1 MASTATTPI
10 WNGTAGPI
18 SGSTPFGFYDND
30 PIFQADGPKVANFC
44 ARKLGYPI
52 MEVELQSGSFYACF
66 EEAISVY
73 AEELYLHKIKDNY
86 LTLEGTSTGSALNNQ
101 VVFPNLNTI
110 INISENYG
118 TPIQVGG
125 YIDQYKA
132 PLYLTA
138 SKQTYDLQ
146 EWAESRG
153 LVQPGDR
160 VVINRIYYEAQP
172 AINQYY
178 DPYIGGSI
186 NYQGATENFGWA
198 SYSPGLNFVL
208 FPIYW
213 DIARIQEIE
222 MSNIVRRSVYSF
234 SITNN
239 KLTIFPWPDQDGIV
253 VWIDY
258 AKESELNNVSKN
270 SPYSGSLG
278 LVTNPSNVPY
288 ANITY
293 GQINQPGKQWI
304 YEYTL
309 ALASELLGLIR
320 GKYTQVPVPGAEVT
334 LNGADL
340 VSKGRDQLA
349 ALRERLRGD
358 FDALSR
364 QAQLERKQSE
374 NQSISS
380 TLNEVPMFIYLG
392 SYMIFIINSLLW

>member
-1 MASTATTPI
+1 MASTSTTVI
-10 WNGTAGPI
+10 YDGTPGAI
-18 SGSTPFGFYDND
+18 SGSTPFGFYDLD
-30 PIFQADGPKVANFC
+30 STFQADGPKVANYC

-52 MEVELQSGSFYACF
+52 MEVELQDINFYACF
-66 EEAISVY
+66 EEAVSVY
-73 AEELYLHKIKDNY
+73 AEELYQSKIKDNY
-86 LTLEGTSTGSALNNQ
+86 LALEGAPTGSTLNNT
-101 VVFPNLNTI
+101 VVVPSLNSI
-110 INISENYG
+110 ITVAGNYG

-125 YIDQYKA
+125 YVDQYKA

-138 SKQTYDLQ
+138 SQQTYDLQ
-146 EWAESRG
+146 AWALSG
-153 LVQPGDR
+153 SLISAGDR
-160 VVINRIYYEAQP
+160 ISINRIYYEAQP

-222 MSNIVRRSVYSF
+222 MSNNVRRSMYSF

-239 KLTIFPWPDQDGIV
+239 KLTIFPWPEQDGIV
-253 VWIDY
+253 VWVDY
-258 AKESELNNVSKN
+258 AKESELKSVSGN
-270 SPYSGSLG
+270 SPYGNDQSLVANPG
-278 LVTNPSNVPY
+278 LAPY
-288 ANITY
+288 STITY
-293 GQINQPGKQWI
+293 SQINHPGRQWI

-320 GKYTQVPVPGAEVT
+320 GKYSQIPAPGSEVT
-334 LNGADL
+334 LNAADL
-340 VSKGRDQLA
+340 ISKGREQQT

-358 FDALSR
+358 FEDMSR
-364 QAQLERKQSE
+364 RAQLERKQSE

-392 SYMIFIINSLLW
+392 

>member
-10 WNGTAGPI
+10 WDGTAGPI
-18 SGSTPFGFYDND
+18 AGATPFGFYDND
-30 PIFQADGPKVANFC
+30 ASFQLDGPKVANYC

-73 AEELYLHKIKDNY
+73 AEELYQSKIKDNY
-86 LTLEGTSTGSALNNQ
+86 LALEGAPTGSTLNNT
-101 VVFPNLNTI
+101 VVVPNLNSI
-110 INISENYG
+110 ITVAENYG

-125 YIDQYKA
+125 YVNQYKA

-138 SKQTYDLQ
+138 SQQTYDLQ
-146 EWAESRG
+146 AWALSG
-153 LVQPGDR
+153 SLISSGDR
-160 VVINRIYYEAQP
+160 LVVNRIYYEAQP

-222 MSNIVRRSVYSF
+222 MSNNVRRSMYTF
-234 SITNN
+234 QMTNN
-239 KLTIFPWPDQDGIV
+239 KLTIFPWPEQDGIV
-253 VWIDY
+253 VWVDY
-258 AKESELNNVSKN
+258 AKQSELKSVSGN
-270 SPYSGSLG
+270 SPYGNDQSL
-278 LVTNPSNVPY
+278 VANPSQAPY
-288 ANITY
+288 TNIAY
-293 GQINQPGKQWI
+293 SQINQPGRQWI

-320 GKYTQVPVPGAEVT
+320 GKYSQIPAPGSEVT
-334 LNGADL
+334 LNSADL
-340 VSKGRDQLA
+340 ITKGREQQV

-358 FDALSR
+358 FEDMSR
-364 QAQLERKQSE
+364 RAQLERKQSE

-392 SYMIFIINSLLW
+392 

>member
-1 MASTATTPI
+1 MASTSTTPI
-10 WNGTAGPI
+10 WNGTGGPI

-30 PIFQADGPKVANFC
+30 TVYQADGPKVANFC
-44 ARKLGYPI
+44 ARKLGFPI

-66 EEAISVY
+66 EEAVSVY
-73 AEELYLHKIKDNY
+73 AEEVYLHKIKDNY

-101 VVFPNLNTI
+101 VVVPNLNYIVTVA
-110 INISENYG
+110 ENYG

-125 YIDQYKA
+125 YVNQYKA
-132 PLYLTA
+132 LLYLT
-138 SKQTYDLQ
+138 SSQQTYDLQ
-146 EWAESRG
+146 AWAVSG
-153 LVQPGDR
+153 SLISANDR

-222 MSNIVRRSVYSF
+222 MSNNVRRSVYSF
-234 SITNN
+234 SLTNN
-239 KLTIFPWPDQDGIV
+239 KLTIFPWPDKDGIV

-258 AKESELNNVSKN
+258 AKFSELNSVAGN
-270 SPYSGSLG
+270 SPYSGSTN

-288 ANITY
+288 NNITY
-293 GQINQPGKQWI
+293 SQINHPGKQWI

-320 GKYTQVPVPGAEVT
+320 GKYTQIPAPGAEVT

-340 VSKGRDQLA
+340 VSKGRDQQA
-349 ALRERLRGD
+349 ALRERLRND
-358 FDALSR
+358 LDQLSR

-374 NQSISS
+374 NQSISN

-392 SYMIFIINSLLW
+392 

>member
-1 MASTATTPI
+1 MASTSTTPI
-10 WNGTAGPI
+10 YDGTPIAI
-18 SGSTPFGFYDND
+18 SGNTPFGWYDSD
-30 PIFQADGPKVANFC
+30 PQFQADGPKVANFV

-52 MEVELQSGSFYACF
+52 MEVELQDINIYACF
-66 EEAISVY
+66 EEAVSVY
-73 AEELYLHKIKDNY
+73 AEELYLSKIKDNY
-86 LTLEGTSTGSALNNQ
+86 LSLEGGSTGSTLNNT
-101 VVFPNLNTI
+101 VVVPNLNSI
-110 INISENYG
+110 ITVAQNYG
-118 TPIQVGG
+118 APIQVGG
-125 YIDQYKA
+125 YVNQYKA

-138 SKQTYDLQ
+138 SQQTYDLQ
-146 EWAESRG
+146 AWAITGSLISTNDR
-153 LVQPGDR
+153 LV
-160 VVINRIYYEAQP
+160 VNRIYYEAQP

-222 MSNIVRRSVYSF
+222 MSNNVRRSYYSF
-234 SITNN
+234 AITNN
-239 KLTIFPWPDQDGIV
+239 KLTIFPWPEQDGIV

-258 AKESELNNVSKN
+258 AKGSEVSSIGGN
-270 SPYSGSLG
+270 SPYGSNTGPGGSFVPNTG
-278 LVTNPSNVPY
+278 LITNPSNVPY
-288 ANITY
+288 TTITY
-293 GQINQPGKQWI
+293 QQINQPGKQWI

-320 GKYTQVPVPGAEVT
+320 GKYTQIPAPGAEVT
-334 LNGADL
+334 LNGSDL
-340 VSKGRDQLA
+340 ISKGKDQQA

-380 TLNEVPMFIYLG
+380 TLNDVPMFIYIG
-392 SYMIFIINSLLW
+392 

>member
-1 MASTATTPI
+1 MASTSTTPI
-10 WNGTAGPI
+10 WDGTAGSI
-18 SGSTPFGFYDND
+18 SGSTSFHFYDSD
-30 PIFQADGPKVANFC
+30 AQFQADGPKVANYC
-44 ARKLGYPI
+44 ARKLGWPI
-52 MEVELQSGSFYACF
+52 MDVELQSGSFYTCF

-73 AEELYLHKIKDNY
+73 AEEIYQSKIKDNY
-86 LTLEGTSTGSALNNQ
+86 LGLEGSPTSSTLNNT
-101 VVFPNLNTI
+101 VVVPSLNSI
-110 INISENYG
+110 ITVAENYG

-125 YIDQYKA
+125 YVNQYKA
-132 PLYLTA
+132 PLYL
-138 SKQTYDLQ
+138 SQSQQIYDLQ
-146 EWAESRG
+146 EWAISG
-153 LVQPGDR
+153 SLITGSDR
-160 VVINRIYYEAQP
+160 IVVNKIHYEAQP

-222 MSNIVRRSVYSF
+222 MSNNVRRSYYSF
-234 SITNN
+234 QVTNN
-239 KLTIFPWPDQDGIV
+239 KLTIFPWPDKDGIV

-258 AKESELNNVSKN
+258 AKKSELSNVALN
-270 SPYSGSLG
+270 SPYSGSTD

-288 ANITY
+288 STISY
-293 GQINQPGKQWI
+293 SSINQPGRQWI

-320 GKYTQVPVPGAEVT
+320 GKYTQIPAPGSEVT

-340 VSKGRDQLA
+340 ITKGREAQT
-349 ALRERLRGD
+349 ALRERLRQD
-358 FDALSR
+358 LEDMSR
-364 QAQLERKQSE
+364 RAQLERKQSE

-380 TLNEVPMFIYLG
+380 TLNEVPMFIYIG
-392 SYMIFIINSLLW
+392 

>member
-1 MASTATTPI
+1 MASTSTTPI
-10 WNGTAGPI
+10 WNGTSGPI

-30 PIFQADGPKVANFC
+30 SIYQADGPKVANFC
-44 ARKLGYPI
+44 ARKLGFPI

-66 EEAISVY
+66 EEAVSVY
-73 AEELYLHKIKDNY
+73 AEEVYLHKIKDNY

-101 VVFPNLNTI
+101 VVVPNLNYTI
-110 INISENYG
+110 TVAENYG

-125 YIDQYKA
+125 YVNQYKA
-132 PLYLTA
+132 ALYLT
-138 SKQTYDLQ
+138 SSRQTYNLQ
-146 EWAESRG
+146 DWALSG
-153 LVQPGDR
+153 SLIQPGDR

-222 MSNIVRRSVYSF
+222 MSNNVRRSVYTF

-239 KLTIFPWPDQDGIV
+239 DLTIFPWPEADGIV

-258 AKESELNNVSKN
+258 AKFSELNSVAGN
-270 SPYSGSLG
+270 SPYSGSAN

-288 ANITY
+288 NNITY
-293 GQINQPGKQWI
+293 SQINHPGKQWI

-320 GKYTQVPVPGAEVT
+320 GKYTQIPAPGAEVT

-340 VSKGRDQLA
+340 ISKGRDQQA
-349 ALRERLRGD
+349 ALRERLRND
-358 FDALSR
+358 LDQLSR

-380 TLNEVPMFIYLG
+380 TLNEVPMFIYIG
-392 SYMIFIINSLLW
+392 

>member
-1 MASTATTPI
+1 MASTSTTPI
-10 WNGTAGPI
+10 WDGTAGPI

-30 PIFQADGPKVANFC
+30 SQFQIAGPKVADYC
-44 ARKLGYPI
+44 TRKLGYPI
-52 MEVELQSGSFYACF
+52 MEVELQSGSIYACF
-66 EEAISVY
+66 EEAISIY
-73 AEELYLHKIKDNY
+73 AEELYHAKIKDNY
-86 LTLEGTSTGSALNNQ
+86 LSLEGSPTGSPLNNT
-101 VVFPNLNTI
+101 VVVPTLNSI
-110 INISENYG
+110 ITVAENYG

-125 YIDQYKA
+125 YVNQYKA
-132 PLYLTA
+132 PLYLT
-138 SKQTYDLQ
+138 SSQQTYDMQ
-146 EWAESRG
+146 AWALSGG
-153 LVQPGDR
+153 LIEQGDR
-160 VVINRIYYEAQP
+160 IVINRVYYEAQP

-222 MSNIVRRSVYSF
+222 MSNNVRRSMYSF
-234 SITNN
+234 QMTNN
-239 KLTIFPWPDQDGIV
+239 KLTIFPWPDKDGIV

-258 AKESELNNVSKN
+258 AKKSEISNAQMN
-270 SPYSGSLG
+270 SPYSGSTN

-288 ANITY
+288 ASISY
-293 GQINQPGKQWI
+293 SSINQPGKQWI

-320 GKYTQVPVPGAEVT
+320 GKYTQIPAPGAEVT

-340 VSKGRDQLA
+340 ISKGKDQQNS
-349 ALRERLRGD
+349 LREKLRQD
-358 FDALSR
+358 FEDMSR
-364 QAQLERKQSE
+364 KAQLERKQSE

-380 TLNEVPMFIYLG
+380 TLNDVPMFIYLG
-392 SYMIFIINSLLW
+392 

>member
-1 MASTATTPI
+1 MASTSTTLI
-10 WNGTAGPI
+10 YNGSPGAI

-30 PIFQADGPKVANFC
+30 NTFKSDGPKVANYC

-52 MEVELQSGSFYACF
+52 MDVELQDINFYACF
-66 EEAISVY
+66 EEAVSIYS
-73 AEELYLHKIKDNY
+73 EELYLHKIKDNY
-86 LTLEGTSTGSALNNQ
+86 LTLEGTPTGSNLNNV
-101 VVFPNLNTI
+101 VVFPNLNYI
-110 INISENYG
+110 INVAESYG

-125 YIDQYKA
+125 YVNEYKA
-132 PLYLTA
+132 PLYLTS
-138 SKQTYDLQ
+138 SKQTYDMQ
-146 EWAESRG
+146 DWALSSS
-153 LVQPGDR
+153 LLAQGDR
-160 VVINRIYYEAQP
+160 IVINRIHYEAQP

-213 DIARIQEIE
+213 DISRIQEIE
-222 MSNIVRRSVYSF
+222 MSNNVRRSMYSF
-234 SITNN
+234 SMTNN
-239 KLTIFPWPDQDGIV
+239 KLTIFPWPDKDGIV
-253 VWIDY
+253 VWVDY
-258 AKESELNNVSKN
+258 SKESELNNVVAN
-270 SPYSGSLG
+270 SPYSGSTDK
-278 LVTNPSNVPY
+278 VTNPSNVPY
-288 ANITY
+288 TNITY
-293 GQINQPGKQWI
+293 AQINQPGRQWI

-320 GKYTQVPVPGAEVT
+320 GKYTQIPAPGAEVT

-340 VSKGRDQLA
+340 ISKGRDQQT

-364 QAQLERKQSE
+364 QSQLERKQSE

-380 TLNEVPMFIYLG
+380 TLNEVPMFIYIG
-392 SYMIFIINSLLW
+392 

>member
-10 WNGTAGPI
+10 WDGTAGLI

-30 PIFQADGPKVANFC
+30 TSFQLDGPKVANYC

-73 AEELYLHKIKDNY
+73 AEELYQSKIKDNY
-86 LTLEGTSTGSALNNQ
+86 LSLEGGSTGSVLNNT
-101 VVFPNLNTI
+101 VVVPNLNSIVTVA
-110 INISENYG
+110 ENYG

-125 YIDQYKA
+125 YVNQYKA
-132 PLYLTA
+132 ALYLTA
-138 SKQTYDLQ
+138 SQQVYDLQ
-146 EWAESRG
+146 DWALSG
-153 LVQPGDR
+153 SLISSGDR
-160 VVINRIYYEAQP
+160 LVINRIHYEAQP

-213 DIARIQEIE
+213 DVARIQEIE
-222 MSNIVRRSVYSF
+222 MSNTVRRSMYSF
-234 SITNN
+234 QITNN
-239 KLTIFPWPDQDGIV
+239 KLTIFPWPDKDGIV
-253 VWIDY
+253 VWVDY
-258 AKESELNNVSKN
+258 AKQSELKSISGN
-270 SPYSGSLG
+270 SPYGNDQG
-278 LVTNPSNVPY
+278 LIANPSQAPY
-288 ANITY
+288 SNIRY
-293 GQINQPGKQWI
+293 SQINQPGRQWI

-320 GKYTQVPVPGAEVT
+320 GKYTQIPAPGSEVT
-334 LNGADL
+334 LNSADL
-340 VSKGRDQLA
+340 ISKGREQIT

-358 FDALSR
+358 FEDMSR
-364 QAQLERKQSE
+364 RAQLERKQSE
-374 NQSISS
+374 NQSISG
-380 TLNEVPMFIYLG
+380 TLNEVPMFIYIG
-392 SYMIFIINSLLW
+392 

>member
-10 WNGTAGPI
+10 WDGTAGSI
-18 SGSTPFGFYDND
+18 SGSTPFGFYDSD
-30 PIFQADGPKVANFC
+30 SQFQTDGPKVANYC

-66 EEAISVY
+66 EEAISIY
-73 AEELYLHKIKDNY
+73 AEELYHAKIKDNY
-86 LTLEGTSTGSALNNQ
+86 LSLEGSPTASQLNNT
-101 VVFPNLNTI
+101 VVVPTLNSI
-110 INISENYG
+110 ITVAENYG

-132 PLYLTA
+132 PLYLT
-138 SKQTYDLQ
+138 SSQQTYDLQ
-146 EWAESRG
+146 AWAIANG
-153 LVQPGDR
+153 YITANDR
-160 VVINRIYYEAQP
+160 IVINRVYYEAQP

-222 MSNIVRRSVYSF
+222 MSNNVRRSMYSF
-234 SITNN
+234 QITNN
-239 KLTIFPWPDQDGIV
+239 KLTIFPWPDKDGIV

-258 AKESELNNVSKN
+258 SKKSEVSNAQLN
-270 SPYSGSLG
+270 SPYSGSTG

-288 ANITY
+288 GSITY
-293 GQINQPGKQWI
+293 SSINQPGRQWI

-320 GKYTQVPVPGAEVT
+320 GKYTQIPAPGAEVT

-340 VSKGRDQLA
+340 LSKGKDQQN
-349 ALRERLRGD
+349 ALREKLRQD
-358 FDALSR
+358 FEDMSR
-364 QAQLERKQSE
+364 KAQLERKQSE

-380 TLNEVPMFIYLG
+380 TLNEVPMFVYLG
-392 SYMIFIINSLLW
+392 

>member
-10 WNGTAGPI
+10 WDGSAGPI

-30 PIFQADGPKVANFC
+30 PQFQIDGPKVANYC
-44 ARKLGYPI
+44 ARKLGWPI

-73 AEELYLHKIKDNY
+73 AEEVYQSKIKDNY
-86 LTLEGTSTGSALNNQ
+86 LSLEGSPTASQLNNT
-101 VVFPNLNTI
+101 VVVPSLNSI
-110 INISENYG
+110 ITVAENYG

-125 YIDQYKA
+125 YINQYKA
-132 PLYLTA
+132 PLYLTQ
-138 SKQTYDLQ
+138 SMQTYDLQ
-146 EWAESRG
+146 AWAIQNG
-153 LVQPGDR
+153 LIQPGDR
-160 VVINRIYYEAQP
+160 IQVNRIYYEAQP

-222 MSNIVRRSVYSF
+222 MSNTVRRSMYSF
-234 SITNN
+234 QLTNN
-239 KLTIFPWPDQDGIV
+239 KLTIFPWPDKEGIV

-258 AKESELNNVSKN
+258 SKKSEVSNAQMN
-270 SPYSGSLG
+270 SPYSGSTN

-288 ANITY
+288 GSITY
-293 GQINQPGKQWI
+293 SSVNQPGRQWI
-304 YEYTL
+304 YEYVL

-320 GKYTQVPVPGAEVT
+320 GKYTQIPAPGAEVT

-340 VSKGRDQLA
+340 ISKGREAQT

-358 FDALSR
+358 LEDMSR
-364 QAQLERKQSE
+364 KAQLERKQSE

-392 SYMIFIINSLLW
+392 

>member
-10 WNGTAGPI
+10 WNGIAGPI

-30 PIFQADGPKVANFC
+30 PVFQADGPKVANFC

-66 EEAISVY
+66 EEAIAVY
-73 AEELYLHKIKDNY
+73 SEELYLHKIKDNY

-101 VVFPNLNTI
+101 VVVPNLNYI
-110 INISENYG
+110 VNVAENYG

-125 YIDQYKA
+125 YVNEYSA
-132 PLYLTA
+132 PLYLTQ
-138 SKQTYDLQ
+138 SQQTYDMQ
-146 EWAESRG
+146 AWALSG
-153 LVQPGDR
+153 SLIQPGDR
-160 VVINRIYYEAQP
+160 VVINKIWYEAQP

-222 MSNIVRRSVYSF
+222 MSNNVRRSVYSF
-234 SITNN
+234 AMTNN
-239 KLTIFPWPDQDGIV
+239 KLTIFPWPDKDGIV
-253 VWIDY
+253 VWVDY
-258 AKESELNNVSKN
+258 AKFSELNSLSQN
-270 SPYSGSLG
+270 SPYSGSTG
-278 LVTNPSNVPY
+278 LITNPSNVPY
-288 ANITY
+288 NNITY
-293 GQINQPGKQWI
+293 SQINQPGKQWI

-320 GKYTQVPVPGAEVT
+320 GKYTQIPAPGAEVT

-340 VSKGRDQLA
+340 ISKGRDQLA
-349 ALRERLRGD
+349 ALRERLRND
-358 FDALSR
+358 FNELSR

-392 SYMIFIINSLLW
+392 